1 MPRTKKSESVPVHIR
16 FKELKDGNK
25 SLYLDIYHN
34 GKRRYEFLK
43 LFLIP
48 ETSHEARERN
58 ENTMKAAN
66 AVMAQR
72 ILDIANK
79 KATAMLD
86 GRAKM
91 TLLAWLDEYSKMGAA
106 KGRRS
111 LVEHVHAVKKF
122 LGVYNPRIR
131 LYEVDKDFIQGFI
144 EFLGTQKSKMRQQP
158 LSKKT
163 IAGYC
168 GYINYALNYAVDI
181 EVLGENPLL
190 SFDWASIE
198 GAHTKREYLTIEE
211 IQKLIDTPCKS
222 KTVKP
227 IFLFSCFCGLRYS
240 DVKELRWKDI
250 IEKRTGTYRTAPAK
264 DRQGH
269 LSAIEPTDA
278 EVPAADKRR
287 T

>member
-1 MPRTKKSESVPVHIR
+1 MPRTKKIESVPVHIR
-16 FKELKDGNK
+16 FKELKGGNK
-25 SLYLDIYHN
+25 SLYLDIYYD

-48 ETSHEARERN
+48 ETDNEARERN

-66 AVMAQR
+66 AIKAQR
-72 ILDIANK
+72 ILDIVNRKPAV
-79 KATAMLD
+79 ALD
-86 GRAKM
+86 ERARM
-91 TLLAWLDEYSKMGAA
+91 TLLAWMDEYRRMGEA

-111 LVEHVHAVKKF
+111 LVEHVHTVKKY
-122 LGVYNPRIR
+122 LQTYNPRIR

-144 EFLGTQKSKMRQQP
+144 DFLGTQKSKMRQQP

-211 IQKLIDTPCKS
+211 IQKLIENPLQKQDG
-222 KTVKP
+222 KTHLP
-227 IFLFSCFCGLRYS
+227 FLVFL
-240 DVKELRWKDI
+240 WATI
-250 IEKRTGTYRTAPAK
+250 
-264 DRQGH
+264 Q
-269 LSAIEPTDA
+269 
-278 EVPAADKRR
+278 
-287 T
+287 